1 MMIIATYWYK
11 SPIPAI
17 HPGSKIA
24 ITNIIQQVII
34 MARFWLLI
42 EISPSFTAKLCG

>member
-1 MMIIATYWYK
+1 MIIATYWYK

-17 HPGSKIA
+17 RPGLEIA
-24 ITNIIQQVII
+24 TTHIIQQVII

-42 EISPSFTAKLCG
+42 EISPSFTVKLCG